1 MSSTR
6 RIYPIRSLL
15 VGTAVLVLTGAVSC
29 GAETFSCSSKP
40 KKDETIAPKEKQ
52 KKKPEDDRWGGHI
65 KLPSNEPEYL
75 NPAISTTFDRV
86 NMQIFEGLMGL
97 AIGSDGTLET
107 VPRLAA
113 TQPTVSKDQTTI
125 TFALRKDVTW
135 SDGKPFTAKD
145 VEFTYKAIMNTSAR
159 TVWKA
164 YMPADEW
171 PKSGVKAKD
180 DHTVV
185 VRYKQPSPVGVT
197 AWIMGI
203 IPRHVYCDTKSK
215 TPCEK
220 QDVVANTKANKSS
233 PIGTGP
239 FKLRRWEPGKRIILD
254 KNPTWWYGKLWA
266 KQNKEKKTL
275 PYLESVEFVFTVKD
289 TETLSALQKGVIDFA
304 HIASIKQW
312 SVEAQR
318 PEFIERYRVTERTE
332 PRIRMI
338 AWNNLRGPLQDKRV
352 RIALT
357 HAANRPGMIED
368 LLLQQAEPL
377 SAPFFPT
384 MFGADQSIAPYP
396 FSLETASKMLDAA
409 GYKAKPDGSRFP
421 IELILRE
428 TNRGRIAEDVLNRY
442 RADLKKI
449 GIDLRINFL
458 TAGEYRRRLN
468 LKEYDAVYLGW
479 VPDVPDPD
487 PWALLHSDQVDRGSN
502 YPKYINEQVDKLL
515 EQARKTTVKTKRAEL
530 YHQVHKIVHEDE
542 PYTMLFA
549 PKAHYA
555 WDRRIRSVRPEDIG
569 PQPRFPGLARWW
581 LDKTSK
587 KPAKSAK

>member
-1 MSSTR
+1 MSSIR
-6 RIYPIRSLL
+6 RTYPIRSL
-15 VGTAVLVLTGAVSC
+15 VFGTAVLVLTGAVSC

-40 KKDETIAPKEKQ
+40 KKDETIAPRATHKRAAVN
-52 KKKPEDDRWGGHI
+52 DRWGGHI
-65 KLPSNEPEYL
+65 KLPSPEPEYL

-86 NMQIFEGLMGL
+86 NMQIFEGLMGM
-97 AIGSDGTLET
+97 AIGADGTIEA
-107 VPRLAA
+107 VPRLAVTA
-113 TQPTVSKDQTTI
+113 PTVSKDQRTI
-125 TFALRKDVTW
+125 TFTLRKDVKW

-145 VEFTYKAIMNTSAR
+145 VEFTYHAIMNTKAR

-164 YMPADEW
+164 YMPADAW
-171 PKSGVKAKD
+171 PKSGVKAQGD
-180 DHTVV
+180 YSVV
-185 VRYKQPSPVGVT
+185 VKYTEPSPLGVT

-203 IPRHVYCDTKSK
+203 IPRHVYCDTTSK

-220 QDVVANTKANKSS
+220 QDVVSNDKANKTS

-239 FKLRRWEPGKRIILD
+239 FKLRRWEPGERIILA
-254 KNPTWWYGKLWA
+254 KNPLWWYGKIWA
-266 KQNKEKKTL
+266 KKHNSKQTL
-275 PYLESVEFVFTVKD
+275 PYLESVELVFNIKD
-289 TETLSALQKGVIDFA
+289 TQALDALQKGTIDFA
-304 HIASIKQW
+304 RIGSIKQW

-318 PEFIERYRVTERTE
+318 PEFLERYRVAERSE

-338 AWNNLRGPLQDKRV
+338 AWNNLRGPFQNRRV

-357 HAANRPGMIED
+357 YAANRPGMIED

-396 FSLETASKMLDAA
+396 YSLETASKMLDAA
-409 GYKAKPDGSRFP
+409 GYKKKPDGTRFS
-421 IELILRE
+421 IDMILRAI
-428 TNRGRIAEDVLNRY
+428 NRGRIAEHVLSMY

-449 GIDLRINFL
+449 GIDLRVHFL
-458 TAGEYRRRLN
+458 KAEEYRRKID

-487 PWALLHSDQVDRGSN
+487 PWSLLHSDQVDRGYN

-515 EQARKTTVKTKRAEL
+515 EQARKTTVKAKRAKL

-549 PKAHYA
+549 PKGHYA
-555 WDRRIRSVRPEDIG
+555 WSRRIHSVRPEDIG

-581 LDKTSK
+581 VDKVARAAPK
-587 KPAKSAK
+587 Q